1 MFLGLDPSTL
11 NFLLP
16 FLLMLAIVYGA
27 LQMASPIKNKGA
39 NFIIALVFALFA
51 ATYQPAVDMINQLL
65 PYAVVLFVV
74 VFLLGFVWKGAKDKK
89 VDFTLLAIVA
99 GLIAIF
105 LASPMGQDLFGM
117 APTSGPLSADNLAAA
132 AGLLFV
138 LIMLVVAYKS
148 WGEDTKGL
156 HEVKTGK

>member
-1 MFLGLDPSTL
+1 MFLGLDPSVL

-27 LQMASPIKNKGA
+27 LQMGSPIKNKGA

-51 ATYQPAVDMINQLL
+51 ATYQPAVEAINMLL
-65 PYAVVLFVV
+65 PYAVVLFVA

-99 GLIAIF
+99 GLVAIF
-105 LASPMGQDLFGM
+105 LASPMGQDLFGL
-117 APTSGPLSADNLAAA
+117 APVSGPLSADNLAAA

-148 WGEDTKGL
+148 WGKPAEGL
-156 HEVKTGK
+156 EKVKR